1 MRFFNRGA
9 PLHPSGDIR
18 TPQPCDHLA
27 APGGPSTSAVS
38 RNRSERR
45 QAGSFGLR
53 RKLLVGLISILSSM
67 SIAVAAASPAHS
79 RRHIDH
85 AGPDAA
91 MGRARSFEPPR
102 MIEVRPGWWISTYDC
117 ITDEGQGRWRPCS
130 AGGGS

>member
-27 APGGPSTSAVS
+27 APDGPNTSALLLK
-38 RNRSERR
+38 RRPAER
-45 QAGSFGLR
+45 FGLG

-91 MGRARSFEPPR
+91 MGKAQSFEPPR

-130 AGGGS
+130 AGGD